1 MNIRPKILLAGGG
14 TLGSVSPLLAIA
26 KKYEADYL
34 FVCSQSGPEKN
45 VIAENGISYITLD
58 SGKWRR
64 YFSWQNFVD
73 IFKLKINFWCSLR
86 IIHRFRPNL
95 VLTAGSFVAVPI
107 VWAAWILRVPV
118 IVHQQ
123 DIKVGLANR
132 LMAPFAKKVTVV
144 FPEQEQ
150 DFNRKKVVVT
160 GNPVR
165 DFTKHDYDK
174 PIVVI
179 TGGGLGA
186 RSLNDFIKPFM
197 PKLLSQYEVHHILG
211 SQNWDQRLDLA
222 GYQPYRFVT
231 GGMLDLLSQAD
242 IIISRAGMSL
252 ISEAASL
259 KKALVLVPIPGS
271 HQEYN
276 ASFLAKHNAAFM
288 VRQGSYQIME
298 RYLDKLLERPELRQG
313 LADNLYN
320 LFPQNAIND
329 YVILINSVL
338 QREKEVI

>member
-1 MNIRPKILLAGGG
+1 MNSNRPKILLAGGG
-14 TLGSVSPLLAIA
+14 TLGSVSPLIAIA
-26 KKYEADYL
+26 KKYEAEYL
-34 FVCSQSGPEKN
+34 FVCSQSGPEKSI
-45 VIAENGISYITLD
+45 IAENNIPYIAID
-58 SGKWRR
+58 SSKWRR

-73 IFKLKINFWCSLR
+73 IFKLKINTWRVLA
-86 IIHRFRPNL
+86 IIHKFKPDL
-95 VLTAGSFVAVPI
+95 ILTAGSFVAVPI

-132 LMAPFAKKVTVV
+132 LMAPFAKKITVV
-144 FPEQEQ
+144 FTEQAN
-150 DFNRKKVVVT
+150 DFKKKKVVVT

-165 DFTKHDYDK
+165 DFTKHDYAK

-186 RSLNDFIKPFM
+186 RSLNDFIKPFI
-197 PKLLSQYEVHHILG
+197 PKLLSEYEVHHVLG
-211 SQNWDQRLDLA
+211 SKNWDQRLELE
-222 GYQPYRFVT
+222 GYQPYKFVSS
-231 GGMLDLLSQAD
+231 GMLDLLSQAD

-252 ISEAASL
+252 ISEAAML
-259 KKALVLVPIPGS
+259 KKALVLVPIPSS
-271 HQEYN
+271 HQEQN
-276 ASFLAKHNAAFM
+276 ASFLAKHNAALM

-298 RYLDKLLERPELRQG
+298 RYLDKLLASSELRQG
-313 LADNLYN
+313 LANNLYN

-338 QREKEVI
+338 KKD